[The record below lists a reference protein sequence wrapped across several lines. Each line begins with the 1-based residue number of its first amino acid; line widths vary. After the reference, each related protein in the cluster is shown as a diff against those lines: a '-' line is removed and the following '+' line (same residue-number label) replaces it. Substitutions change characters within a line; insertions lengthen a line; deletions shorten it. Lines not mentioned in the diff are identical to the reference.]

1 MHNKAFLIDAWQFH
15 EGKAQRYSAEHAPAA
30 DVQIWYHC
38 DRNDKGLTA
47 WLQSEGIDHGII
59 STLLAEDTRPR
70 FQQFDDG
77 ESMLI
82 VRGVNLNEGSEP
94 DDMLSIRFLF
104 VGNRLYSMRRVPSK
118 AVTGVRE
125 LLATGQGP
133 KSLEELIT
141 TIIEQLH
148 MRIENFLDP
157 IEDFIDELDSDV
169 VNSKRIQEL
178 NDVKRRLL
186 KLNRFL
192 KPQSYALD
200 ALHKANL
207 SRFKKFK
214 VRLDHQRDT
223 LLRILEGIEFDLAQI
238 NLVSESM
245 QQITAD
251 RMNRN
256 TYMLSVIAGVF
267 LPLGFLTGLFGIN
280 IGGMP
285 GVENG
290 DAFTIFCIAMGIISA
305 GVLLVFRRLKFV

>member
-1 MHNKAFLIDAWQFH
+1 M
-15 EGKAQRYSAEHAPAA
+15 
-30 DVQIWYHC
+30 QIWYHC
-38 DRNDKGLTA
+38 DRNDKGLAA

-59 STLLAEDTRPR
+59 TTLLAEDTRPR

-82 VRGVNLNEGSEP
+82 VRGVNLNEGSQP

-125 LLATGQGP
+125 SLATGQGP
-133 KSLEELIT
+133 KSLEELVT

-290 DAFTIFCIAMGIISA
+290 DAFMIFCVAMAIISA